1 VNLGWL
7 IEDPASGVV
16 DVGESMDVGLVFNTA
31 EMDTGEYGAIVMVMS
46 NDPDESVVNVEVSL
60 TVGAGFIVGDV
71 NGDGQVD
78 YTDLIYLANFLFAG
92 GPPPQPMA
100 SGDVNGDGEVT
111 YTDLVTLADI
121 IYGKGMPVIP
131 HTGTIRGE
139 SR

>member
-1 VNLGWL
+1 
-7 IEDPASGVV
+7 
-16 DVGESMDVGLVFNTA
+16 
-31 EMDTGEYGAIVMVMS
+31 
-46 NDPDESVVNVEVSL
+46 
-60 TVGAGFIVGDV
+60 VGDV

-111 YTDLVTLADI
+111 YTDLVMLAHI

-131 HTGTIRGE
+131 HSGKVRNNV
-139 SR
+139 R